1 LLRECLV
8 SHNVNINDRKRLV
21 SELLKSLD
29 LPNDFVV
36 DDVDINDISEV
47 VQESKTTEIS
57 KDDIETPN
65 NNANPNRRT
74 SSRLGNSNSSS
85 NSKDSNKKSKKVDEH
100 NEFCDVCNSGGDLLC
115 CDTCSLVFH
124 ISCIRPKVD
133 QIPKGRW
140 SCSYCIVDDLGNGD
154 VKSAR
159 KAIKKMKLLSKG
171 LDTDDDE
178 PEKIKEVSIVKNGS
192 KYVSRCIT
200 KKATN
205 EIGRFGTL
213 HDALIS
219 TEQFTKN
226 PDGKKNDNVDDKDE
240 LWCTFCIDD
249 PDITICAFCGC
260 QICHGK
266 HDSDYL
272 IICDGCE
279 AEIHTYCHFPQLTE
293 IPSAE
298 KWYCSRCLEETGSKK
313 KKIKNDSSLPN
324 TDSTDKLKL
333 STPKTE
339 NVPKSPSAS
348 SSKVDKPIN
357 YDVVGIDNALLLIS
371 RMTKGCTEKDKH
383 FFEVFRQYC
392 TYNDMVTVLKA
403 LEEQRDIIASMLPDS
418 NNIGAIPTEVN
429 NNDDGNNDVT
439 NY

>member
-1 LLRECLV
+1 MLRECLV

-21 SELLKSLD
+21 AELLKSLE
-29 LPNDFVV
+29 LPNDFVP
-36 DDVDINDISEV
+36 DDDISEV
-47 VQESKTTEIS
+47 VQESKATEIS
-57 KDDIETPN
+57 NDDVETPN
-65 NNANPNRRT
+65 HNANPNRRT
-74 SSRLGNSNSSS
+74 SSRLGNSSSS
-85 NSKDSNKKSKKVDEH
+85 SSSSSSKKSKKVDEH
-100 NEFCDVCNSGGDLLC
+100 NEFCDVCNAGGELIC

-124 ISCIRPKVD
+124 LSCIRPKID

-140 SCSYCIVDDLGNGD
+140 SCSYCIVDELGSGD

-171 LDTDDDE
+171 LDTDDESD
-178 PEKIKEVSIVKNGS
+178 KVKEVSIVKNGS
-192 KYVSRCIT
+192 KYVSRCVT

-205 EIGRFGTL
+205 EIGRFASL
-213 HDALIS
+213 HDALVS
-219 TEQFTKN
+219 TEQLTKN
-226 PDGKKNDNVDDKDE
+226 PDKKNDIVNDKE

-266 HDSDYL
+266 HDSNYL

-279 AEIHTYCHFPQLTE
+279 AEIHTYCHIPQLTE

-298 KWYCSRCLEETGSKK
+298 KWYCSRCVEEAGSKK
-313 KKIKNDSSLPN
+313 KKIKNDSLPN
-324 TDSTDKLKL
+324 TNSTDKLKP

-339 NVPKSPSAS
+339 NFPKSPLTS

-357 YDVVGIDNALLLIS
+357 YDVVGVDNALLLIS
-371 RMTKGCTEKDKH
+371 RLTKGCSEKDKH

-392 TYNDMVTVLKA
+392 PYNDMVIVLRA
-403 LEEQRDIIASMLPDS
+403 LEEQRDLITSMLPDNNNS
-418 NNIGAIPTEVN
+418 NIGTIPAEVI
-429 NNDDGNNDVT
+429 NNDDGNNDVDQS
-439 NY
+439 